1 MTYLLSNPDRIL
13 ALVGQHIVLTLGSL
27 LIAFTIALPL
37 GWLLYRKKK
46 LAGPVLGILGIL
58 YTVPSIALI
67 IFLIPLFG
75 LNQRSVIVALV
86 VYCQVILVR
95 NVIAGLESI
104 DPAILEAARGMGMNT
119 NQIAFQVQLPLA
131 MPVILAGL
139 RIAAVVSVAIA
150 TLGAKF
156 GAGGLGTLLFDGIAQ
171 AGRYDKIWLGA
182 ILVAILA
189 FIVNRGILA
198 LERRFTPQLHLKKA

>member
-1 MTYLLSNPDRIL
+1 MTYLISYPEKVL

-27 LIAFTIALPL
+27 LISFAIALPL
-37 GWLLYRKKK
+37 GWLLYRNKK

-58 YTVPSIALI
+58 YTIPSIAMI

-86 VYCQVILVR
+86 IYCQVILVR

-104 DPAILEAARGMGMNT
+104 TPAILEAARGMGMNT
-119 NQIAFQVQLPLA
+119 GQIAFQVQLPLA

-198 LERRFTPQLHLKKA
+198 LERRFTPQLQLKNA